1 MAEQV
6 LEDLKKHG
14 ITKQALQNLI
24 FRSGVGYKNLKWDA
38 EGKKWQGYPLGATSG
53 GSGFTYEPS
62 YTDLALDGATVLV
75 KGLKKKTG
83 EKGTI
88 KLTLAEFTEGR
99 IVEAMHL
106 TKDSTDAKTGFVKY
120 VTKADIDDSD
130 YIDNVAFV
138 GYLTSGLK
146 VIVIMENA
154 ICTGAMEVAP
164 KDNEL
169 ATFELTYEC
178 TADITQSDLDY
189 LPISI
194 YYEQTQSI

>member
-1 MAEQV
+1 MAE
-6 LEDLKKHG
+6 LENIKKHG
-14 ITKQALQNLI
+14 ITSGALKNLV
-24 FRSGVGYKNLKWDA
+24 FRSGVAYKNLEYDTQAKTWK
-38 EGKKWQGYPLGATSG
+38 GLPLGATSG
-53 GSGFTYEPS
+53 GSGFNYEPS
-62 YTDLALDGATVLV
+62 YSDIALDGATVKV
-75 KGLKKKTG
+75 KGLTRKTG

-106 TKDSTDAKTGFVKY
+106 EKDTTKVVEGYVAYKTKTD
-120 VTKADIDDSD
+120 INDDD
-130 YIDNVAFV
+130 YLKNVAFV

-154 ICTGAMEVAP
+154 ICMGALELAP

-178 TADITQSDLDY
+178 TADITQEDLDH
-189 LPISI
+189 LPVFI
-194 YYEQTQSI
+194 YYEQTTSV